1 MRIVP
6 RELLVAVMLK
16 CSLQTVQTVFIFL
29 YFIITILVVVA
40 VEVNVFK
47 IIIIN
52 LFKCQCILAL
62 LC

>member
-29 YFIITILVVVA
+29 YFIMTVLVVMA

-52 LFKCQCILAL
+52 NNFI
-62 LC
+62 